1 MTTNIADRNPAAP
14 ADYESSLTIEA
25 VPVFLL
31 AIVLGLIAG
40 MVVLPYWLPGLAQ
53 SLSGASPKVYWYLS
67 RGSGFVGMG
76 LLWGSMMLG
85 VGITNK
91 MARLW
96 PGAPAAFAIHE
107 YLSLLG
113 LAFACFHALI
123 LLGDQYSKYQLV
135 QLLVPFGSV
144 QYRPAWVGLG
154 QLGFYAWAILTATF
168 YVRKQIGQKT
178 WRVIHYGSFL
188 CYVIALIHGLTSG
201 TDAGLSLAQDFYWV
215 TGGSFLFL
223 LVYRILTSR
232 KVERNPTR
240 S

>member
-1 MTTNIADRNPAAP
+1 MTTIPSDRNPPIP
-14 ADYESSLTIEA
+14 AEDESSLTFAA
-25 VPVFLL
+25 VPIFLL
-31 AIVLGLIAG
+31 AVLLGL
-40 MVVLPYWLPGLAQ
+40 VVGILILPHWLPGLAQ
-53 SLSGASPKVYWYLS
+53 SLEGASPKVFWYLS
-67 RGSGFVGMG
+67 RGSGFVGIG

-123 LLGDQYSKYQLV
+123 LLGDQYSKYQLA

-144 QYRPAWVGLG
+144 QYRPVWVALG
-154 QLGFYAWAILTATF
+154 QFAFYAWLILAATF
-168 YVRKQIGQKT
+168 YLRKQIGQRT
-178 WRVIHYGSFL
+178 WRVIHYASFL
-188 CYVIALIHGLTSG
+188 CYVVAVIHGLTAG
-201 TDAGLSLAQDFYWV
+201 TDAGSRWADVFYWS

-223 LVYRILTSR
+223 LVYRVVTSR
-232 KVERNPTR
+232 RPAR
-240 S
+240 P